1 MTRIYF
7 EAGERALKKYQSQYN
22 AMTEISNKLSAGQED
37 LLEKFESMEAKNQE
51 IRNRLFL
58 LEKSVI
64 ASKTETI
71 KERLEKS
78 VSQIHIETLDGLNP
92 KLLQAMSKDLIKIAD
107 SKLIILVNHDA
118 KFALIITSKDSS
130 INCGDIVKNLA
141 LNLGGK
147 GGGNK
152 ISAQVTFENI
162 KDLKEFIKSVKESY
176 NDIL

>member
-1 MTRIYF
+1 M
-7 EAGERALKKYQSQYN
+7 
-22 AMTEISNKLSAGQED
+22 
-37 LLEKFESMEAKNQE
+37 
-51 IRNRLFL
+51 
-58 LEKSVI
+58 
-64 ASKTETI
+64 
-71 KERLEKS
+71 
-78 VSQIHIETLDGLNP
+78 ETLDGLNP

-152 ISAQVTFENI
+152 ISAQVTFGNI